1 MEEESKNNIESTN
14 EEQKVYAN
22 KTEEILDHIWDCVNV
37 IKNLMVVYT
46 ILMGIMLLLLL
57 GAFTR

>member
-1 MEEESKNNIESTN
+1 MEEENKNIKNTN

-22 KTEEILDHIWDCVNV
+22 KTEEILDHIWDCVSV